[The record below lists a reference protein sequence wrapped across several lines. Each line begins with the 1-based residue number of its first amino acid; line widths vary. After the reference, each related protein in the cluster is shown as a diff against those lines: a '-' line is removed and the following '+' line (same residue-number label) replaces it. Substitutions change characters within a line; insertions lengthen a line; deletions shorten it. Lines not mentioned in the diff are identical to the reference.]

1 MWPATDHDPLTV
13 NPDLK
18 RLTQGGRS
26 YTRRHSL
33 YPTSHDRRVAGF
45 HKIPCN
51 GKAKPGYPDIRVA
64 MRDIGQ
70 TGDLEPDVR
79 VYDTS
84 GPYSDPDVT
93 IDIKYGLAPLRHD

>member
-1 MWPATDHDPLTV
+1 
-13 NPDLK
+13 
-18 RLTQGGRS
+18 
-26 YTRRHSL
+26 
-33 YPTSHDRRVAGF
+33 
-45 HKIPCN
+45 
-51 GKAKPGYPDIRVA
+51 

-93 IDIKYGLAPLRHD
+93 IDIKNGLAPLRHD